1 MSIKD
6 QALSESLAAVGRIA
20 TLAGLLMDQDTDDIT
35 KALAHSIHDLAKKS
49 AGELMDAL
57 DAIDASIAAKV
68 KGVAA

>member
-20 TLAGLLMDQDTDDIT
+20 TLAELLAEQDHDDIT
-35 KALAHSIHDLAKKS
+35 QALAYSIHALAKKS

>member
-6 QALSESLAAVGRIA
+6 QALNESLAAMGRIA
-20 TLAGLLMDQDTDDIT
+20 TLADLLADQDHDDIT
-35 KALAHSIHDLAKKS
+35 QALAHSIHALAKKA